1 MRENVRK
8 LGVRYPVALDN
19 DFVTWQSWHNQYWPA
34 KYLIDKHGHVR
45 YFHFGEGDY
54 AKTEDA
60 IRTLLGADAPAA
72 IEAARRE
79 PARTDH
85 AGDLP
90 RLRTPRP
97 LRRRARS

>member
-34 KYLIDKHGHVR
+34 KYLIDKRGNVR
-45 YFHFGEGDY
+45 YFHFGEGEY
-54 AKTEDA
+54 SKTEDA

-72 IEAARRE
+72 TELGDE
-79 PARTDH
+79 TPARE
-85 AGDLP
+85 G
-90 RLRTPRP
+90 
-97 LRRRARS
+97 